1 MMFYV
6 DKKYG
11 FYRVNHN
18 QQIVE
23 TFSKIEALELAQ
35 RYKGSPSYHFHDE
48 IFSSYDWKKEIKVD
62 INNLYRK
69 RAEQLRAQY
78 KHLVLLYSGG
88 FDSNNI
94 LKTFVNNNIYLDA
107 VVCFY
112 YSVDHDNKESDI
124 NQEWQLQTWPRLQRL
139 LPLVP
144 QTELIRLDL
153 TDLSLNII
161 EQLYDEYLYYI
172 PGYIAPNSLSRSF
185 IKSKL
190 PKKYRESDVGIMYGH
205 EKPRLR
211 FKDDKFIFNFS
222 DIGNTNRPIIQ
233 DSGVE
238 WFYWSP
244 SCPELVIKQA
254 QLLKNFW
261 SSNKGL
267 INSHFKNRKNL
278 DLGTVLDHDY
288 VPAQRIVYPQ
298 CEENLYYTWRPQ
310 SNVFGSRDQWLYDSN
325 TDSRHKIMKIYQ
337 SLCELPKNWFND
349 GVHEKGLIGSLSKD
363 YIL

>member
-11 FYRVNHN
+11 FYRVNYN

-35 RYKGSPSYHFHDE
+35 RHKGWPSYHFHDE
-48 IFSSYDWKKEIKVD
+48 IFSSYDWKKEIKENID
-62 INNLYRK
+62 SLYRK
-69 RAEQLRAQY
+69 RAEQLRSQY

-94 LKTFVNNNIYLDA
+94 LKTFVKNNIHLDA
-107 VVCFY
+107 IVCFY
-112 YSVDHDNKESDI
+112 YSVDHDNNESDI
-124 NQEWQLQTWPRLQRL
+124 NQEWQLQTWPRLQKL
-139 LPLVP
+139 LPLIP

-153 TDLSLNII
+153 TDLSLNVI
-161 EQLYDEYLYYI
+161 EQLYNEYLYYI

-211 FKDDKFIFNFS
+211 FKDDQFIFNFS

-254 QLLKNFW
+254 QILKNFW
-261 SSNKGL
+261 LANKEL
-267 INSHFKNRKNL
+267 INSHVKNRKNS

-288 VPAQRIVYPQ
+288 VPAQKMIYPQ
-298 CEENLYYTWRPQ
+298 CNENLYYTWRPQ
-310 SNVFGSRDQWLYDSN
+310 SNVFGRRDQWLYDSN
-325 TDSRHKIMKIYQ
+325 TDSKDKIMKIYK
-337 SLCELPKNWFND
+337 SLCELPKNWFNNGSHD
-349 GVHEKGLIGSLSKD
+349 QGLVGSLSKD